1 MTIISLG
8 YFIKGLDQANI
19 GAAFV
24 SGMKE
29 DLNMYGTQLNLVDT
43 SWTVGYV
50 VGMIP
55 SQIILTKVR
64 PGLWIPI
71 CEVVWTLLTFTL
83 AAATT
88 AKQVIGIRFLIGLSE
103 SIFYPAAHLILGSW
117 YKPSELGKRAGIL
130 YAVGS
135 AAGMFTGYLQIAAYK
150 NLNGHLGKKGWQWLF
165 IIDGIISLPVA
176 IAGFWL

>member
-1 MTIISLG
+1 
-8 YFIKGLDQANI
+8 
-19 GAAFV
+19 
-24 SGMKE
+24 MKE

-50 VGMIP
+50 IGMIP